1 MAEKAKKVL
10 QFNPESHLRIQHLSR
25 NPGELYQ
32 HEERINRKIPLKN
45 NNGLSKKNRKEIMK
59 ELHGAMKRER
69 RRTREEGQ
77 ISGFS
82 NEEDAYYRYLRS
94 LNPQQKAEL
103 LRKRAELLHAEELG
117 INLETSRQQNRAL
130 AESQF
135 PSRIIRPPV
144 YQRVGRALLEFPS
157 LDYEVALAQDAEA
170 AAQAAAEAAAQA
182 EERAIAMAAIAAKAA
197 AAAEQRAIAEAEAKI
212 AADILAE
219 KERER
224 KQEEEQLRRRQH
236 DEDEL
241 LYKWYAKHTG
251 KQISSIKRSAKQLD
265 HIKKI
270 KESKGGRRT
279 RKNRNS

>member
-25 NPGELYQ
+25 NPEQLYQ

-45 NNGLSKKNRKEIMK
+45 NNGLSKQNRKELMK

-69 RRTREEGQ
+69 RRTREEGE
-77 ISGFS
+77 ISAFS
-82 NEEDAYYRYLRS
+82 KEEDAYYRYLKS

-103 LRKRAELLHAEELG
+103 LRERAELLHAEELG

-144 YQRVGRALLEFPS
+144 HQRLGRALLELPP
-157 LDYEVALAQDAEA
+157 LDYEVALEQDAQA
-170 AAQAAAEAAAQA
+170 AAQAAAEA
-182 EERAIAMAAIAAKAA
+182 EERAIAIAAIAAQAA
-197 AAAEQRAIAEAEAKI
+197 AAAERSALAAAEAKV

-224 KQEEEQLRRRQH
+224 KQEEEQIRRRQY

-251 KQISSIKRSAKQLD
+251 KQISSIKRSAKQLE

-270 KESKGGRRT
+270 KETKGGRRKT
-279 RKNRNS
+279 RKNIIS

>member
-25 NPGELYQ
+25 NPEQLYQ

-45 NNGLSKKNRKEIMK
+45 NNGLSKQNRKELMK

-69 RRTREEGQ
+69 RRTREEGE
-77 ISGFS
+77 ISAFS
-82 NEEDAYYRYLRS
+82 KEEDAYYRYLKS

-103 LRKRAELLHAEELG
+103 LRERAELLHAEELG

-144 YQRVGRALLEFPS
+144 HQRLGRALLELPP
-157 LDYEVALAQDAEA
+157 LDYEVALEQDAQA
-170 AAQAAAEAAAQA
+170 AAQAAAEA
-182 EERAIAMAAIAAKAA
+182 EERAIAIAAIAAQAA
-197 AAAEQRAIAEAEAKI
+197 AAAERSALAAAEAKV

-224 KQEEEQLRRRQH
+224 KQEEEQIRRRQY

-251 KQISSIKRSAKQLD
+251 KQISSIKRSAKQLE

-270 KESKGGRRT
+270 KETKGGRRKT
-279 RKNRNS
+279 RKNRIS